1 MKGDV
6 GDFFTHI
13 QFGNEALVIRWKKCD
28 EVAIIRWKK
37 CMTTAKSRWKNNIK
51 NTESRWK
58 NFCRDAIYRV
68 SMLYCSLTFVER
80 HNF

>member
-37 CMTTAKSRWKNNIK
+37 CMTTAKSRWNNNIK
-51 NTESRWK
+51 KYFEAGCSFLNTR
-58 NFCRDAIYRV
+58 
-68 SMLYCSLTFVER
+68 FVKG
-80 HNF
+80 